1 MRAVQNARENHA
13 LLPLSSGLNTTAA
26 ASTTPSTATRTR
38 PPCSKI
44 GKTRTTLATE
54 EQKLRDMPADI
65 LFPGDV
71 FNSSVGGQFWGMRPY
86 MRARSAFIHAL
97 LDVDSRESV
106 QMQLEHARDML
117 RLSRSDTVGIRSA
130 MPGAMLQLGMDPEC
144 YDFLK
149 WYENDGPAGR
159 LRLGGYGA
167 AVPGREGCGCLRGC
181 WGMCVTAVPRC
192 VCVGAGVML
201 VKVRMLLDLKD
212 LHMQST
218 SAAGAV
224 MADARQ
230 LRSSIIANNA
240 EILHRGDHTAAVALV
255 EGQVKE
261 LYRAIH
267 SSNKHFW
274 EVLLEPEEHLH
285 AMPGMYSPG
294 TLSEVQVMLRYIYPA
309 WAMTPGALELA
320 EDLTKRKP

>member
-13 LLPLSSGLNTTAA
+13 LLPLSSSLNTTAA

-181 WGMCVTAVPRC
+181 W
-192 VCVGAGVML
+192 VCVSPPF
-201 VKVRMLLDLKD
+201 LDVCVL
-212 LHMQST
+212 
-218 SAAGAV
+218 
-224 MADARQ
+224 ARGLCW
-230 LRSSIIANNA
+230 LRS
-240 EILHRGDHTAAVALV
+240 GC
-255 EGQVKE
+255 
-261 LYRAIH
+261 
-267 SSNKHFW
+267 FW
-274 EVLLEPEEHLH
+274 
-285 AMPGMYSPG
+285 
-294 TLSEVQVMLRYIYPA
+294 I
-309 WAMTPGALELA
+309 
-320 EDLTKRKP
+320 

>member
-1 MRAVQNARENHA
+1 
-13 LLPLSSGLNTTAA
+13 
-26 ASTTPSTATRTR
+26 
-38 PPCSKI
+38 
-44 GKTRTTLATE
+44 
-54 EQKLRDMPADI
+54 MPGRHSV
-65 LFPGDV
+65 PGDV
-71 FNSSVGGQFWGMRPY
+71 FNKQRSAAKFWGMRPY

-181 WGMCVTAVPRC
+181 W
-192 VCVGAGVML
+192 
-201 VKVRMLLDLKD
+201 VRMLLDLKD

-240 EILHRGDHTAAVALV
+240 EILHRGDHTAAVALL

-320 EDLTKRKP
+320 EDLTKRKL